1 MILFYSLLDAMKN
14 EKAFFDER
22 KKLISNPIIQDKI
35 RELYGYKANEKMDMK
50 KIINEQLIDR

>member
-1 MILFYSLLDAMKN
+1 MKN